1 MIETFV
7 LTKVLGW
14 RLQGLFPDIPQ
25 SVIVVAPHTSYW
37 DAIIGKLFL
46 KSVGINHKLLSKKEL
61 FFFPVNMV
69 MHLLGAIPV
78 RGVKG
83 HNAILEVS
91 SLFKKNKN
99 LHIVICPEGGF
110 APTKRWDAGFYY
122 MAFKANVPIVV
133 AYMDYHK
140 KEVGVKSVLT
150 DLSDKDRVF
159 GELIRCYKGV
169 TARHPDHFV
178 LPELCGK

>member
-1 MIETFV
+1 M
-7 LTKVLGW
+7 LGW
-14 RLQGLFPDIPQ
+14 RLQGKFPNIPQ

-46 KSVGINHKLLSKKEL
+46 KSVGISHKLLSKKEL
-61 FFFPVNMV
+61 FFFPANIV

-91 SLFKKNKN
+91 SLFKWNKN
-99 LHIVICPEGGF
+99 FHIVICPEGGF

-122 MAFKANVPIVV
+122 MALKANVPIVV
-133 AYMDYHK
+133 TYMDYRK
-140 KEVGVKSVLT
+140 KEVGVKRVLT
-150 DLSDKDRVF
+150 DLSNKDRVF
-159 GELIRCYKGV
+159 QELARCYKDV
-169 TARHPDHFV
+169 IARHPEHFV
-178 LPELCGK
+178 LPELCKK